1 MLQTS
6 YHNEFCSRFNK
17 FNQDIKNIRSND
29 NMVER
34 IDMFFQEIHNTLPQ
48 NVKYLGYTE
57 EQNIG
62 RINELNLSDDSK
74 KSKNKK
80 KLVVLDSKE
89 TFSKLFK
96 FKFSLTYVKKVENG
110 EDEVE
115 KSIIEIPLY
124 IPILLGHSY
133 LIRGSKYSAPLQLVD
148 SLFFCKA
155 NTLILKVINRAI
167 KMSKAPKVISD
178 IRKSLNLKYST
189 ECFYLF
195 LVKKKTSFLLYFL
208 ANFGFQSTLRFF
220 YMDKYIKLVHL
231 SPEELANPD
240 ATLPLDKLYF
250 KFGTEHL
257 QVERSV
263 FENSV
268 KVKQF
273 VASLLVLSKR
283 NIDPDTIGRT
293 SKWLIML
300 SNTISETQAL
310 VKGRQILNT
319 FKTIYD
325 NNTKD
330 IVRKFTDGGETR
342 QDTFSLIRWCFFKF
356 QILSSKGIN
365 DLNNKR
371 FRYSEY
377 LIMPVVETITNKI
390 IKFSNTAHRMKG
402 LKRLEDIFKINN
414 TIILYSM
421 NSSNQASAIKIM
433 QYSDRTSDFDYPSVA
448 KVTTKGKGTPSSK
461 SKYTSIKYREMDSTH
476 PGNLSLAFG
485 GGDIG
490 LDYVLAPHTI
500 IDMNKMTFENCNKP
514 LGS

>member
-1 MLQTS
+1 M
-6 YHNEFCSRFNK
+6 
-17 FNQDIKNIRSND
+17 
-29 NMVER
+29 
-34 IDMFFQEIHNTLPQ
+34 
-48 NVKYLGYTE
+48 
-57 EQNIG
+57 
-62 RINELNLSDDSK
+62 
-74 KSKNKK
+74 
-80 KLVVLDSKE
+80 
-89 TFSKLFK
+89 
-96 FKFSLTYVKKVENG
+96 
-110 EDEVE
+110 
-115 KSIIEIPLY
+115 PLY
-124 IPILLGHSY
+124 IPIILGHSY

-231 SPEELANPD
+231 SPEELANTD

-257 QVERSV
+257 QVDRDV

-283 NIDPDTIGRT
+283 NLDPDTIGRT

-319 FKTIYD
+319 FKE
-325 NNTKD
+325 
-330 IVRKFTDGGETR
+330 R
-342 QDTFSLIRWCFFKF
+342 
-356 QILSSKGIN
+356 
-365 DLNNKR
+365 
-371 FRYSEY
+371 
-377 LIMPVVETITNKI
+377 
-390 IKFSNTAHRMKG
+390 
-402 LKRLEDIFKINN
+402 
-414 TIILYSM
+414 
-421 NSSNQASAIKIM
+421 
-433 QYSDRTSDFDYPSVA
+433 
-448 KVTTKGKGTPSSK
+448 
-461 SKYTSIKYREMDSTH
+461 
-476 PGNLSLAFG
+476 
-485 GGDIG
+485 
-490 LDYVLAPHTI
+490 
-500 IDMNKMTFENCNKP
+500 
-514 LGS
+514 